1 MCGIVGIVGSK
12 PVGDRLLEGLKR
24 IEYRGYD
31 SSGVVVLDSQQQLQL
46 RRAEGKLA
54 ALEAKI
60 SDAPTDGVV
69 GIAHTRWATHGKP
82 TEANAHPHI
91 SGPVAIVHNGIIE
104 NFQDIKTQL
113 AAEGVNFASDT
124 DSEVIAHLIHQGL
137 KTGQT
142 MTEAFAAS
150 LEKLRG
156 AYAIAAV
163 CESEP
168 GKIWA
173 ARSGSPLVVGLSDG
187 EMFVGSDAL
196 ALAGW
201 TQRVIYL
208 EEGDWVVGSPEGAC
222 VYDHDGREIAR
233 PIQFSNAVAGLV
245 DKGGYRHFMEKEIH
259 EQPEAMSRTLSAFID
274 ASSGQFLK
282 TSNHDWS
289 QTRRLLAS
297 ACGTANYALAVAK
310 YWFEGLAR
318 LPMEVDIASE
328 FRYRSPV
335 VTNEDTAL
343 FVSQSGETAD
353 TLAALRHCKAEGART
368 LGVVNVQTSTIA
380 REVDQA
386 IFTQAGPEIG
396 VASTKAF
403 TAQLSALVCLAVDA
417 ARTRGKLD
425 DEKSAAIAQALMET
439 PRLINE
445 ALALEPEIEALAHQL
460 VSAKDVLYLGRG
472 VFYPLALE
480 GALKLKEI
488 SYLHAEGYAAG
499 ELKHGPIALIES
511 GSPVVVV
518 APHDELFEKTVSN
531 VQEVAARGARATLV
545 TDPAGAKAIGDSV
558 EDILILP
565 ECHRLAQPIIAAIPL
580 QLLAYHVASLKGTDV
595 DQPRNLA
602 KSVTVE

>member
-1 MCGIVGIVGSK
+1 
-12 PVGDRLLEGLKR
+12 
-24 IEYRGYD
+24 
-31 SSGVVVLDSQQQLQL
+31 
-46 RRAEGKLA
+46 
-54 ALEAKI
+54 
-60 SDAPTDGVV
+60 
-69 GIAHTRWATHGKP
+69 
-82 TEANAHPHI
+82 
-91 SGPVAIVHNGIIE
+91 
-104 NFQDIKTQL
+104 
-113 AAEGVNFASDT
+113 
-124 DSEVIAHLIHQGL
+124 
-137 KTGQT
+137 
-142 MTEAFAAS
+142 
-150 LEKLRG
+150 
-156 AYAIAAV
+156 V
-163 CESEP
+163 CEDEP

-173 ARSGSPLVVGLSDG
+173 ARSGSPLVVGLGDG
-187 EMFVGSDAL
+187 EMFLGSDAL

-208 EEGDWVVGSPEGAC
+208 EEGDWVVGSREGAR
-222 VYDHDGREIAR
+222 VFDRGGREIAR

-259 EQPEAMSRTLSAFID
+259 EQPEAVSRTLSAFLD

-282 TSNHDWS
+282 TCDHDWS
-289 QTRRLLAS
+289 QTGRLLAS

-310 YWFEGLAR
+310 YWFESLAR
-318 LPMEVDIASE
+318 LPVEVDIASE

-335 VTNEDTAL
+335 VTDQDAAL

-353 TLAALRHCKAEGART
+353 TLAALRHCKVEGART
-368 LGVVNVQTSTIA
+368 MGVVNVQTSTIA

-417 ARTRGKLD
+417 ARARGKLD
-425 DEKSAAIAQALMET
+425 DEESSAISQALMKM

-445 ALALEPEIEALAHQL
+445 ALALEPEIEALAHEL

-499 ELKHGPIALIES
+499 ELKHGPIALIEN

-531 VQEVAARGARATLV
+531 IEEVAVRGARVTLI
-545 TDPAGAKAIGDSV
+545 TDPTGAKAIGDSV
-558 EDILILP
+558 EDILVMP
-565 ECHRLAQPIIAAIPL
+565 GCHRLAQPIVAAIPL

>member
-24 IEYRGYD
+24 LEYRGYD
-31 SSGVVVLDSQQQLQL
+31 SSGIALIDAQHQLQL
-46 RRAEGKLA
+46 RRAAGKLS
-54 ALEAKI
+54 ALEAKVRNSPI
-60 SDAPTDGVV
+60 DGFA

-104 NFQDIKTQL
+104 NFQNIKTQL
-113 AAEGVNFASDT
+113 AANGSNFASDT
-124 DSEVIAHLIHQGL
+124 DSEVIAQLIHQGL
-137 KTGQT
+137 HSGQT
-142 MTEAFAAS
+142 MTEAFATT
-150 LEKLRG
+150 LEQLRG

-168 GKIWA
+168 GKVWA
-173 ARSGSPLVVGLSDG
+173 ARSGSPLVVGLGNG
-187 EMFVGSDAL
+187 EMFLGSDAL

-208 EEGDWVVGSPEGAC
+208 EEGDWVVGGPEGAR
-222 VYDHDGREIAR
+222 VFDQDGRDIAR
-233 PIQFSNAVAGLV
+233 PIQFSNAAAGLV

-259 EQPEAMSRTLSAFID
+259 EQPEAVSRTLSAFID
-274 ASSGQFLK
+274 ASSGQFLE
-282 TSNHDWS
+282 SCDHDW
-289 QTRRLLAS
+289 TKIRRLLAS

-318 LPMEVDIASE
+318 LPLEVDIASE

-335 VTNEDTAL
+335 VTDRDAAL

-380 REVDQA
+380 REVDKA

-403 TAQLSALVCLAVDA
+403 TAQLSALVCLSVDA
-417 ARTRGKLD
+417 ARARGKLD
-425 DEKSAAIAQALMET
+425 DEQSAAIAQALMET

-445 ALALEPEIEALAHQL
+445 ALALEPQIEALANQL
-460 VSAKDVLYLGRG
+460 VSAENVLYLGRG

-499 ELKHGPIALIES
+499 ELKHGPIALIENS
-511 GSPVVVV
+511 SPVVVV
-518 APHDELFEKTVSN
+518 APHDELFEKTVSD
-531 VQEVAARGARATLV
+531 R
-545 TDPAGAKAIGDSV
+545 
-558 EDILILP
+558 
-565 ECHRLAQPIIAAIPL
+565 
-580 QLLAYHVASLKGTDV
+580 
-595 DQPRNLA
+595 
-602 KSVTVE
+602 KSVV

>member
-1 MCGIVGIVGSK
+1 MCGIVGIVGLK
-12 PVGDRLLEGLKR
+12 PVGGRLLEGLKR
-24 IEYRGYD
+24 LEYRGYD
-31 SSGVVVLDSQQQLQL
+31 SSGIAVIDAQHQLQL
-46 RRAEGKLA
+46 RRAAGKLS
-54 ALEAKI
+54 ALEVKVGNSPI
-60 SDAPTDGVV
+60 DGFA

-82 TEANAHPHI
+82 TEANAHPHRA
-91 SGPVAIVHNGIIE
+91 GPVAIVHNGIIE
-104 NFQDIKTQL
+104 NFQDIKRQL
-113 AAEGVNFASDT
+113 AANEETFASDT

-142 MTEAFAAS
+142 MTEAFAS
-150 LEKLRG
+150 TLEQLRG

-163 CESEP
+163 CEIEP
-168 GKIWA
+168 DKVWA
-173 ARSGSPLVVGLSDG
+173 ARSGSPLVVGLGDG
-187 EMFVGSDAL
+187 EMFLGSDAL

-208 EEGDWVVGSPEGAC
+208 EEGDWVVGSPEGAL
-222 VYDHDGREIAR
+222 VFDKNSREIAR

-259 EQPEAMSRTLSAFID
+259 EQPEAVSRTLSGFIN
-274 ASSGQFLK
+274 ASSGEFLE
-282 TSNHDWS
+282 TCDHDWS
-289 QTRRLLAS
+289 QTQRLLAA

-310 YWFEGLAR
+310 YWFESLAR
-318 LPMEVDIASE
+318 LPVEVDIASE
-328 FRYRSPV
+328 FRYCSPV
-335 VTNEDTAL
+335 VTDKDVAL

-353 TLAALRHCKAEGART
+353 TLAALRHCKAEGAKT
-368 LGVVNVQTSTIA
+368 LGVVNVQSSTIA
-380 REVDQA
+380 READQV
-386 IFTQAGPEIG
+386 IYTQAGPEIG

-403 TAQLSALVCLAVDA
+403 TAQLSALACLAVDA
-417 ARTRGKLD
+417 ARARGTLN
-425 DEKSAAIAQALMET
+425 DEASSAIAQALMEM

-460 VSAKDVLYLGRG
+460 VTDKDVLYLGRG

-499 ELKHGPIALIES
+499 ELKHGPIALIEN
-511 GSPVVVV
+511 GSRVVVV
-518 APHDELFEKTVSN
+518 APHDDLFEKTVSN
-531 VQEVAARGARATLV
+531 IQEVAARGARVALI
-545 TDPAGAKAIGDSV
+545 TDPAGAKAIESGV
-558 EDILILP
+558 EDVLVLP
-565 ECHRLAQPIIAAIPL
+565 ECHTLAQPIVAAIPL